1 MTLNDRPALSG
12 RVGRGRVLPGVMTG
26 EPQKE
31 VIPRPR
37 ADEAGHA
44 TPGDVRLPPV
54 SDAAEAESGEL
65 VVRARLGDRAA
76 WGFLVGRHAP
86 LLWAIARSCGLDDA
100 DCGDVVQ
107 TTWLR
112 LVERI
117 DAVRDPQAVPHWLAV
132 TARREA
138 VSLARRRGREAPAD
152 PLCFT
157 DVPRPRSRRPAIGNG
172 SSGVHELVSGP
183 EDTAL
188 AREQI
193 GRVGDAIRTLPRRCQ
208 DLLRMLALAH
218 SYSELAAALDIPVG
232 SIGSARTRCLAHL
245 RRRLAT

>member
-1 MTLNDRPALSG
+1 M
-12 RVGRGRVLPGVMTG
+12 
-26 EPQKE
+26 
-31 VIPRPR
+31 
-37 ADEAGHA
+37 AD
-44 TPGDVRLPPV
+44 V
-54 SDAAEAESGEL
+54 ESGEL
-65 VVRARLGDRAA
+65 VVRARLGDSAA
-76 WGFLVGRHAP
+76 WGLLVDRHAP

-117 DAVRDPQAVPHWLAV
+117 DVVRDPQAVPQWLAV

-138 VSLARRRGREAPAD
+138 VLLAGRRGREAPAD

-157 DVPRPRSRRPAIGNG
+157 DVPRPITRNG
-172 SSGVHELVSGP
+172 VSGAYRFVSGT

-193 GRVGDAIRTLPRRCQ
+193 GRVGEALRTLPRRCQ
-208 DLLRMLALAH
+208 NLLRMLALAH

-232 SIGSARTRCLAHL
+232 SIGSARTRCLAQL